1 MARSV
6 CGAIAG
12 RRSAQI
18 TYPMFCNPRT
28 APSGGR
34 VGAQWRVLTDADAER
49 HAAQD
54 SRHDVM
60 PAARAG
66 RAVWGHDAVCL
77 DGLAGLGRGA
87 GQLCPAGSGRNAPGS
102 MTNRLVAGAGNS
114 GAAAVLVAIRIAVL
128 GVLRVWPSCMSA
140 ERT

>member
-1 MARSV
+1 
-6 CGAIAG
+6 
-12 RRSAQI
+12 
-18 TYPMFCNPRT
+18 
-28 APSGGR
+28 
-34 VGAQWRVLTDADAER
+34 
-49 HAAQD
+49 
-54 SRHDVM
+54 M

-128 GVLRVWPSCMSA
+128 GALRVWPSCMSA
-140 ERT
+140 APYRREPGGEDRPPPHPDANPGAP